1 MRIASWHQYLLGHV
15 PGWGHRGGRSPD
27 QARYWRGL
35 RLAATPTS
43 DAAPPRVGGG
53 RFGLLPKALI
63 VLLLGTAVVAA
74 GGHSPTSSST
84 KKSLT
89 VLENP
94 GAFGNWPGLD
104 PATDTSDAANGTY
117 MSSIYGELFRA
128 GAKGSIPDL
137 ASGYKLS
144 SNLETL
150 DIYLRQ
156 GVTFS
161 DGTPFN
167 AAAVAFNI
175 KRDLEPQ
182 YACICLPNFPL
193 ASITTPSQ
201 YTVVLQLSRPFA
213 AIVDAFPDEAP
224 NWIVSPTALSKMG
237 EKAFALTP
245 VGAGPFKVVSDE
257 PNSKL
262 VLERN
267 PSYWQKGRPYLDNLT
282 FETVGND
289 QAAYSA
295 LLSGQAQAY
304 EDFTTYSLI
313 PKIKS
318 QMEVTPAL
326 PSGTGSGQVQLNTTK
341 PPFNNIVAREAMYY
355 ATNPGPLNKALNSGY
370 GTVTESLRAPGQLF
384 YEPKVPGYRTYNL
397 AKAKALVHQLGGL
410 SFQLDMESAPAMA
423 KLATALQSEWAQAGI
438 KATINLESFEQNI
451 QDYSANNWQAKGAAG
466 GGYDPAIG
474 LGLNFWYASH
484 APFTGIHDPKLDA
497 MINQGAS
504 TANLQAR
511 AAVYR
516 SIYKYISDQAYSPV
530 LFAVPYYSLAVHG
543 VSGPGL
549 STPNSEVFWTDVSYR
564 Q

>member
-1 MRIASWHQYLLGHV
+1 
-15 PGWGHRGGRSPD
+15 
-27 QARYWRGL
+27 
-35 RLAATPTS
+35 
-43 DAAPPRVGGG
+43 
-53 RFGLLPKALI
+53 
-63 VLLLGTAVVAA
+63 
-74 GGHSPTSSST
+74 
-84 KKSLT
+84 

-117 MSSIYGELFRA
+117 MSAIYGELFRA

-150 DIYLRQ
+150 DIYLRH

-167 AAAVAFNI
+167 AAAVEFNI

-193 ASITTPSQ
+193 SSITTPNQ

-262 VLERN
+262 VLKRN
-267 PSYWQKGRPYLDNLT
+267 PSYFQKGQPYLDNLT

-304 EDFTTYSLI
+304 EDFTTYNLI

-318 QMEVTPAL
+318 QMQVVPAL
-326 PSGTGSGQVQLNTTK
+326 PSGTGAGAVQLNTTK

-355 ATNPGPLNKALNSGY
+355 ATNPGPLNKVLNSGY

-384 YEPKVPGYRTYNL
+384 YEAKVPGYRTYDL
-397 AKAKALVHQLGGL
+397 AKAKALVKQLGGL
-410 SFQLDMESAPAMA
+410 SFQLDMETAPAMA

-451 QDYSANNWQAKGAAG
+451 QDYAANNWQVKGAAG

-474 LGLNFWYASH
+474 LGLNFWYASK

-497 MINQGAS
+497 MIEQGAS
-504 TANLQAR
+504 TANLQSR
-511 AAVYR
+511 AAIYR
-516 SIYKYISDQAYSPV
+516 EIYKYISDEAYSPV

-549 STPNSEVFWTDVSYR
+549 STPNSEVYWADISYKK
-564 Q
+564 